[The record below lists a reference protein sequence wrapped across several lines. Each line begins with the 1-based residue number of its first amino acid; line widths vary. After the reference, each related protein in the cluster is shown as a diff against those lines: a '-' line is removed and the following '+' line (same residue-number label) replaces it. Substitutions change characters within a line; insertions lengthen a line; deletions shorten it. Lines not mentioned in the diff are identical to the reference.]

1 MRSASTRAFAPV
13 RTALATALFAVLLFT
28 PPGAWAQ
35 GICTRNG
42 QGTCVIGDDATHA
55 IRITITQA
63 IRLESSSGAV
73 SLATPT
79 GLDYDAGFGLTVGP
93 SLTMKANVPWTVTL
107 RATQA
112 LWTAS
117 PAPAR
122 ANKPVTDLQ
131 WGVAAVGPFA
141 DLTTSTTTIATGAAG
156 TNGTLIPLHFR
167 VKYAW
172 TLDTPG
178 TYSIPL
184 QLTVTAP

>member
-1 MRSASTRAFAPV
+1 VKPSPTRAS
-13 RTALATALFAVLLFT
+13 ALANAVLATSLVALLLA
-28 PPGAWAQ
+28 PRGVPAQ
-35 GICTRNG
+35 GTCTRNG
-42 QGTCVIGDDATHA
+42 QGTCMIGDDATHA

-63 IRLESSSGAV
+63 IRLESSAV
-73 SLATPT
+73 AVALVAPS

-93 SLTMKANVPWTVTL
+93 VLTMKANVSWTVTL

-122 ANKPVTDLQ
+122 ADKPVTDLQ
-131 WGVAAVGPFA
+131 WGVAAAGPFT
-141 DLTTSTTTIATGAAG
+141 DLTTSATTIATGAAG
-156 TNGTLIPLHFR
+156 TNGTSIPLHFR

-172 TLDTPG
+172 LLDSPG